1 MGTLNGVWKLD
12 VPLVVWALRWFF
24 CLFGHESVG
33 PFTLF
38 LVNSL
43 FVFFGCFGLFMI
55 GRISTL
61 FLSLLLFL
69 SCPIVI
75 MSGECECPLCICT
88 QSSCFFFCAV
98 SSPLVHC
105 DHVCEV

>member
-1 MGTLNGVWKLD
+1 
-12 VPLVVWALRWFF
+12 
-24 CLFGHESVG
+24 LF
-33 PFTLF
+33 
-38 LVNSL
+38 
-43 FVFFGCFGLFMI
+43 FFGCFGLFMI

-88 QSSCFFFCAV
+88 QSSCFFFGAV
-98 SSPLVHC
+98 SSLLVHC
-105 DHVCEV
+105 DHVCEVWIFFQCETEFVSQ